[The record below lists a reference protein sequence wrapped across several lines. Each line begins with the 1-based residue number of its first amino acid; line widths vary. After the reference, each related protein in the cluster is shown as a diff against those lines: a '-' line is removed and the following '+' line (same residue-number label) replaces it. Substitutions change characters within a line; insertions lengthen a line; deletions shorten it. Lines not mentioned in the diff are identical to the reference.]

1 MVWVIRWRILITILS
16 SIQTIAPAHRA
27 QRVPPVRRV
36 TRGPQALP
44 GRKATPALRVQRVLP
59 GPKVTQVQRALPG
72 LKVTQVPQ
80 ALPALKVTQV
90 PKASRVSKV

>member
-1 MVWVIRWRILITILS
+1 MVRLMCRRKILITILLLTHL
-16 SIQTIAPAHRA
+16 IVPAQRA

-36 TRGPQALP
+36 TRGPQALT

-59 GPKVTQVQRALPG
+59 GP
-72 LKVTQVPQ
+72 KVTQVPQ